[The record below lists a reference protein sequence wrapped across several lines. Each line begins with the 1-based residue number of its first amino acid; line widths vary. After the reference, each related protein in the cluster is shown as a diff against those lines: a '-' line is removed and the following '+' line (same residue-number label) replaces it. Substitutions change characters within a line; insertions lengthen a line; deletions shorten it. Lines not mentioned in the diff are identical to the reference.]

1 MLPIKPELRRNVLKH
16 LLKMRGLIYKVVG
29 ARSGKNENA
38 IWNRISRKG
47 RRRPLSEEEF
57 RELLGDLGARP
68 AHAAVVAA
76 CLEALEAL
84 DKEDGLTPEERDER
98 EMRTLQLAQTYR
110 EGHTRLAFLAR
121 EMPPLDRYPEPG
133 DVEPIRW
140 LAREQLAVL
149 KEHDDPGERLAI
161 VQGAAEYQ
169 HWGLAEAAAE
179 ESTEAASR
187 SLEEAASWVELAQ
200 EAAGLAKG
208 PEGWLR
214 SVRAYAGAFGPNT
227 LRVKGEHDA
236 AEVAL
241 EPIKSLWLTGDDP
254 GEVLDPGRLL
264 EIEGSLRRDQR
275 RLPEAMT
282 CFKEARAVSHNP
294 ARVLINI
301 GALLEVKGD
310 YGGAVEALREA
321 EPLLQQRYDERLFY
335 MARYNLAACCTH
347 LERFAEADELL
358 KEVREAVAARGDQTE
373 FPRVNGLQGRIEAG
387 LGRRRKGRRLLELAL
402 QQFQAQELHYD
413 VALVMLELALLLL
426 QEGRTAE
433 VKALTLRLAKVF
445 ESRKIHREAL
455 AALQLFQGAAEK
467 DAADEVLVRRILGF
481 LYQARY
487 DQGLEFEL

>member
-1 MLPIKPELRRNVLKH
+1 MLPIKPELRRKVLKH
-16 LLKMRGLIYKVVG
+16 LLKMRDLSYKVVG
-29 ARSGKNENA
+29 ARSGRDENA

-47 RRRPLSEEEF
+47 RRRHLDEEEF
-57 RELLGDLGARP
+57 RDILADLGARP

-84 DKEDGLTPEERDER
+84 DQEDGLTPEERDER
-98 EMRTLQLAQTYR
+98 EMRTLQLAQAYR
-110 EGHTRLAFLAR
+110 EGHTRLARLAR

-140 LAREQLAVL
+140 LAREQIAIL

-179 ESTEAASR
+179 ESAEAASR
-187 SLEEAASWVELAQ
+187 SLEEAASWVQIAT
-200 EAAGLAKG
+200 AAAELAKG

-236 AEVAL
+236 ADVAL
-241 EPIKSLWLTGDDP
+241 ESFKSLWLAGDDP
-254 GEVLDPGRLL
+254 DEILDPGRLL

-275 RLPEAMT
+275 RLPEAVARL
-282 CFKEARAVSHNP
+282 KEARAVSHNP
-294 ARVLINI
+294 ARVLIKI

-310 YGGAVEALREA
+310 YDGAVEALREA
-321 EPLLQQRYDERLFY
+321 ELLLQQRYDERLFY

-347 LERFAEADELL
+347 LERFAEADALL
-358 KEVREAVAARGDQTE
+358 KEVREAVAARGDQNE
-373 FPRVNGLQGRIEAG
+373 VPRVNGLQGRIDAG

-402 QQFQAQELHYD
+402 QQFQAQDLHYD
-413 VALVMLELALLLL
+413 MALVMLELALLLL
-426 QEGRTAE
+426 RDGKTAE
-433 VKALTLRLAKVF
+433 VKALALRLAKIF

-455 AALQLFQGAAEK
+455 AALQLFQEAAEK
-467 DAADEVLVRRILGF
+467 EAADEVLVRRILGF
-481 LYQARY
+481 LYLARN
-487 DQGLEFEL
+487 DRGLEFEL